1 MNVFKKM
8 NTLLEREQSVLSE
21 IRKIIEYFGI
31 FMDEKTTEIFNSVIF
46 NSKLNEFV
54 VLTTITLKEIVSEL
68 GSTGHN
74 IEIYKNMDMEFYLMY
89 LEFKKVYDEK
99 IQLS

>member
-1 MNVFKKM
+1 M
-8 NTLLEREQSVLSE
+8 NTLFEREKYVLGE

-46 NSKLNEFV
+46 NSKLDEFV
-54 VLTTITLKEIVSEL
+54 VLTTITLTEIVSEL
-68 GSTGHN
+68 AFTGQN
-74 IEIYKNMDMEFYLMY
+74 IEIYKNMDMEFYVMY
-89 LEFKKVYDEK
+89 LEFKKFYDKK